1 MGELVA
7 TGTLTGPPNWLVRGA
22 FALVFSAIGLF
33 MLLELVKWVYKEEIQ
48 RYREQRQRRKS
59 ARRG

>member
-1 MGELVA
+1 MGEFMA
-7 TGTLTGPPNWLVRGA
+7 AGTLTGPPNWLVRGA
-22 FALVFSAIGLF
+22 FAAIFLAMALL
-33 MLLELVKWVYKEEIQ
+33 MLGELVKWVYKEEIQ

>member
-22 FALVFSAIGLF
+22 FAAIFLAIAFF
-33 MLLELVKWVYKEEIQ
+33 MLWELVKWVYKEEIQ

>member
-1 MGELVA
+1 MA
-7 TGTLTGPPNWLVRGA
+7 
-22 FALVFSAIGLF
+22 LF
-33 MLLELVKWVYKEEIQ
+33 MLWELVTWVYKEEIQ